1 MATITQDAQT
11 NIGEKTIHQ
20 ERVSNPP
27 KENSFP
33 ENNINAVPT
42 AKLFIINL
50 IRVIRK
56 ELISNLYLYYNK
68 TSQHCQVFSST
79 LFTFF
84 RYSTPSEYH

>member
-33 ENNINAVPT
+33 ENNINVIAT
-42 AKLFIINL
+42 AKLFIIYLLFGFIILFLFSDL
-50 IRVIRK
+50 IVTPNGIK
-56 ELISNLYLYYNK
+56 VKGLLL
-68 TSQHCQVFSST
+68 TSAN
-79 LFTFF
+79 TFLN
-84 RYSTPSEYH
+84 

>member
-33 ENNINAVPT
+33 ENNINVIPT
-42 AKLFIINL
+42 AKLFII
-50 IRVIRK
+50 
-56 ELISNLYLYYNK
+56 ISRLG
-68 TSQHCQVFSST
+68 F
-79 LFTFF
+79 
-84 RYSTPSEYH
+84 E